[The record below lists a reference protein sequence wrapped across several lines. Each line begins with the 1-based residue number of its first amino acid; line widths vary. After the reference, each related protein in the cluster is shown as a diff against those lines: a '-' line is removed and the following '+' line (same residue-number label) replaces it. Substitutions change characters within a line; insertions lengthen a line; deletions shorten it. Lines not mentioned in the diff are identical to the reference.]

1 MTRGFIYLILDHVCV
16 VRMWEIHGLVSVNP
30 GSRGRSANRMFQLMD
45 ISDVFGEVLPQ
56 VCSEEVLRHE
66 MFCKKMILE
75 SSEFGKPC
83 IIHLTSWK
91 SSEKFHWCFQN

>member
-1 MTRGFIYLILDHVCV
+1 
-16 VRMWEIHGLVSVNP
+16 
-30 GSRGRSANRMFQLMD
+30 MD

-56 VCSEEVLRHE
+56 VCSEEVLLHE

-91 SSEKFHWCFQN
+91 SSEKFH